1 MGVFTLAKVIFLFG
15 LVDEHSTYKRNAVFE
30 EGKARPW
37 NPSSSH
43 TCDLCEAD
51 EQHATVNCKHPI
63 VFAGDMSPFLR
74 GKRMFTL
81 LHRTHF
87 FPYIFNEQASSRF
100 D

>member
-1 MGVFTLAKVIFLFG
+1 
-15 LVDEHSTYKRNAVFE
+15 
-30 EGKARPW
+30 
-37 NPSSSH
+37 
-43 TCDLCEAD
+43 
-51 EQHATVNCKHPI
+51 VNCKHPI